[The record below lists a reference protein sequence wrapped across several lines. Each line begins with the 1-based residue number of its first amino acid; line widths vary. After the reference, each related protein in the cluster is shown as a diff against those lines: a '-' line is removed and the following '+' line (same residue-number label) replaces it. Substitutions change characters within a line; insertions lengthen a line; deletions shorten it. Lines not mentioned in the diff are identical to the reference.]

1 MRCVRLSEKRVQDS
15 EVGKAGLELLGV
27 AVILGLRY
35 WPSGAREGV
44 LLSLGLFPVSPCPVI
59 LFDHLMS

>member
-1 MRCVRLSEKRVQDS
+1 MQDS